1 MKGLLARVYLFLTD
15 EKGQSLVE
23 YGLILALVAVAIVLG
38 MMALADSLWVN
49 DATCSGGNAVAGASG
64 RAPGVFNKVI
74 CKLQG

>member
-1 MKGLLARVYLFLTD
+1 MLKLVARVYNFLND

-38 MMALADSLWVN
+38 MMALAGSLWAS
-49 DATCSGGNAVAGASG
+49 DATCNGGNAVPGASG
-64 RAPGVFNKVI
+64 KVGVFNKVI

>member
-1 MKGLLARVYLFLTD
+1 MLELMARVYTFLKG

-38 MMALADSLWVN
+38 MMALADSLWVS
-49 DATCSGGNAVAGASG
+49 DATCSGGNAVPGPSG
-64 RAPGVFNKVI
+64 KVGVFNKVI